1 MLFAPVLPAYDEL
14 FRPCTI
20 LQEFLGGPLIE
31 GNKNPSPR
39 ISVAGVV
46 NILHNGE
53 SFVTKKLPE
62 KGRSIGV
69 DETTRDT
76 IAWTLETGNGGQAI
90 FLGFSWVHAMRE
102 HDRMITALMS
112 DLKVTQKVACSNP
125 NLWTSLRSVNG
136 KSLLFVMNLWT
147 TPMAGEISCR
157 RAGKGTENLGRQ
169 ELGPMSVKVLQLS

>member
-1 MLFAPVLPAYDEL
+1 
-14 FRPCTI
+14 
-20 LQEFLGGPLIE
+20 
-31 GNKNPSPR
+31 
-39 ISVAGVV
+39 
-46 NILHNGE
+46 
-53 SFVTKKLPE
+53 
-62 KGRSIGV
+62 
-69 DETTRDT
+69 
-76 IAWTLETGNGGQAI
+76 
-90 FLGFSWVHAMRE
+90 
-102 HDRMITALMS
+102 MS